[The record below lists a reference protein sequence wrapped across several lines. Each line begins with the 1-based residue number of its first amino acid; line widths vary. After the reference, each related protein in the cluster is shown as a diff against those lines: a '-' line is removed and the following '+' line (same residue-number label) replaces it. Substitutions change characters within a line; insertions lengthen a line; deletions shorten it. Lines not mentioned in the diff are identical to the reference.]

1 MAAQPANTDIKIY
14 RTVRAQ
20 RQPLWHDSVASL
32 IKRLRPLVM
41 AVPGEEIRVAVL
53 SRDTSVADFSP
64 YMGEAR
70 HNASRGF
77 PIVIGL
83 NKQVSFATAQT
94 SLPDIDFAFQIGQDR
109 FLKNTTVGLDN
120 DLHTDTRALTADQP

>member
-1 MAAQPANTDIKIY
+1 MSAQPANTDIKVY

-20 RQPLWHDSVASL
+20 RQPLWFDSVASL

-41 AVPGEEIRVAVL
+41 SIPGHEIRVGVL
-53 SRDTSVADFSP
+53 TRDTTTSDFSP

-70 HNASRGF
+70 SNANRGF
-77 PIVIGL
+77 PIVVGL

-94 SLPDIDFAFQIGQDR
+94 QLPDIDFAFQIGQDR
-109 FLKNTTVGLDN
+109 FLKNTTVGLTE
-120 DLHTDTRALTADQP
+120 DLHADARLLSADQP

>member
-1 MAAQPANTDIKIY
+1 MSAQPANTDIKVY

-41 AVPGEEIRVAVL
+41 SIPGEEIRVGVL
-53 SRDTSVADFSP
+53 SRDTTTADFSP

-70 HNASRGF
+70 HNATRGF

-94 SLPDIDFAFQIGQDR
+94 ALPDVDFAFQIGQDR
-109 FLKNTTVGLDN
+109 FIKNTAVGLDG
-120 DLHTDTRALTADQP
+120 DMHDDARDLTADQP

>member
-1 MAAQPANTDIKIY
+1 MSAQPANTDIKIY

-41 AVPGEEIRVAVL
+41 AVPGHEIRVAVL
-53 SRDTSVADFSP
+53 TRDTTTKDFST

-70 HNASRGF
+70 HNAGRGF

-94 SLPDIDFAFQIGQDR
+94 QLPDVDFAFQIGQDR
-109 FLKNTTVGLDN
+109 FIKNTLVGLDG
-120 DLHTDTRALTADQP
+120 DLHEDTRDLTPTEA

>member
-1 MAAQPANTDIKIY
+1 MSAQPANTDIKVY

-41 AVPGEEIRVAVL
+41 SVPGEEIRVGVL
-53 SRDTSVADFSP
+53 TRDTSTKDFST

-70 HNASRGF
+70 HNAGRGF

-83 NKQVSFATAQT
+83 LKQVSFATAATQ
-94 SLPDIDFAFQIGQDR
+94 LPDVDFAFQIGQDR
-109 FLKNTTVGLDN
+109 FIKNTLVGLTG
-120 DLHTDTRALTADQP
+120 DLHKDTRALTASEV

>member
-1 MAAQPANTDIKIY
+1 MSAQPANTDIKVY
-14 RTVRAQ
+14 RTVRSF
-20 RQPLWHDSVASL
+20 RQAHRHESIAAL

-41 AVPGEEIRVAVL
+41 SIPGDEILVEVK
-53 SRDTSVADFSP
+53 SRDTNVVDMSP

-83 NKQVSFATAQT
+83 KGQVSFDNAQT
-94 SLPDIDFAFQIGQDR
+94 NLPDVDFAYQIGQDK
-109 FLKNTTVGLDN
+109 FIANVLAGLDG
-120 DLHTDTRALTADQP
+120 DLHEDARALTADL

>member
-1 MAAQPANTDIKIY
+1 MSAQPANTDIKIY

-41 AVPGEEIRVAVL
+41 AVPTEEIRVGVL
-53 SRDTSVADFSP
+53 ARDTSTSDFSP

-70 HNASRGF
+70 HNATRGF

-94 SLPDIDFAFQIGQDR
+94 DLPDVDFAFQIGQDR
-109 FLKNTTVGLDN
+109 FIKNTLVGLDG
-120 DLHTDTRALTADQP
+120 DLHQDTRGLTADQP

>member
-1 MAAQPANTDIKIY
+1 MSAQPANTDIKIY

-41 AVPGEEIRVAVL
+41 AVPTEEIRVAVL
-53 SRDTSVADFSP
+53 SRDTTTCDFSP

-70 HNASRGF
+70 HNATRGF

-94 SLPDIDFAFQIGQDR
+94 DLPDVDFAFQIGQDR
-109 FLKNTTVGLDN
+109 FIKNTLVGLDG
-120 DLHTDTRALTADQP
+120 DLHADTRALTADQP